1 MKRAFTQKVNLT
13 PSCETNNDALA
24 QLSAGKLFGEIADCS
39 KSVSPEATRRV
50 RTSAAM
56 IGLAISMGA
65 SSLLLP
71 QQGDEAMA
79 ATEPTAAEPTFTTT
93 APETVAI
100 ALSSTVKPEV
110 VRPQNLTLLSPVV
123 VATAKIA
130 PHAIQH
136 KVEAGQTLWNLSHT
150 YRVDA
155 AAIAAS
161 NDFKPTTILTPG
173 ELVKVPA
180 VNGIAYQ
187 VKPGDTVENLSKS
200 YGVAPAQLEQLAP
213 KTAFGQL
220 PVGETVTI
228 PGNVNQLLKA
238 REDIALNRLQ
248 EKSNSLQTNLAEF
261 RVKKSAPP
269 SGEIAVTA
277 PAATRLPQVAATQ
290 MPQVVQLPTFP
301 ATTNLP
307 PAVPSVAIAPLAAP
321 VANFNPN
328 TGKLPIT
335 EVSPSVLV
343 PSPVK
348 PAAVYQVKSGDT
360 LDAIAQN
367 YGVPRADLVKAN
379 HIDDPNLIKVNQ
391 ELKIPETVANNIP
404 TPQAIAPL
412 QVNIQP
418 ATNSEQPT
426 QSKAAP
432 TVLPTIP
439 APATEKFT
447 PVPPAMESN
456 IKSGQRAIA
465 TPTVLV
471 APPSTPVGQSK
482 IATPTVLV
490 AAEPNQAENKEYN
503 PYVEKLRVEVLK
515 MREQYRNQQST
526 TANSTPTVP
535 QVSLP
540 STAAPAPKIPTSTE
554 LTGNRR
560 PAATPK
566 PTASPLAAPT
576 ISPIKVP
583 SLTISLPETQT
594 NQQRQIVASAPAE
607 AANYNPMIQS
617 PVGRTVAPELPSL
630 PGPNPYLPNS
640 PQQFNG
646 YIWPTKGQLT
656 SGYGWRWGRMH
667 RGIDI
672 AAPVGTPIVAAASGV
687 VVSAGWNSGGYG
699 NLVEVQHP
707 DGSLTRY
714 AHNNRISVRPGQVV
728 EQGQQIAEMGSTGFS
743 TGPHCHFELHPAG
756 KGAVNPMAFL
766 AGR

>member
-1 MKRAFTQKVNLT
+1 LKRAFTQKVNLT

-24 QLSAGKLFGEIADCS
+24 QLSAGKLFGEVADCH

-79 ATEPTAAEPTFTTT
+79 ATEPTAAEPTFTAT
-93 APETVAI
+93 APATVAI

-110 VRPQNLTLLSPVV
+110 AHTQNLALLSPA

-136 KVEAGQTLWNLSHT
+136 QVEAGQTLWNLSHT
-150 YRVDA
+150 YRVEA

-173 ELVKVPA
+173 EVLKVPA

-200 YGVAPAQLEQLAP
+200 HGVAPAQLEQFAP

-238 REDIALNRLQ
+238 RQDIALNRLQ
-248 EKSNSLQTNLAEF
+248 EKTNSLQTNLAEF

-269 SGEIAVTA
+269 SVEIAVTA
-277 PAATRLPQVAATQ
+277 PAANRLPQVAEAQ

-321 VANFNPN
+321 VAKFNLN
-328 TGKLPIT
+328 TGKLQIA
-335 EVSPSVLV
+335 EVSPSVLA
-343 PSPVK
+343 PSPVN
-348 PAAVYQVKSGDT
+348 PAVYQVKSGDT

-367 YGVPRADLVKAN
+367 YGVTRTDLAKAN
-379 HIDDPNLIKVNQ
+379 NITDPNLIKVNQ
-391 ELKIPETVANNIP
+391 ELKIPEAVANNIP
-404 TPQAIAPL
+404 TPKAIASV
-412 QVNIQP
+412 QVNLQT

-432 TVLPTIP
+432 TLL
-439 APATEKFT
+439 T
-447 PVPPAMESN
+447 PVPAPVAESFAPVP
-456 IKSGQRAIA
+456 QAIEQN
-465 TPTVLV
+465 VK
-471 APPSTPVGQSK
+471 PSTTVGQK
-482 IATPTVLV
+482 AIATPTVLV

-515 MREQYRNQQST
+515 MREQYRNQQSV
-526 TANSTPTVP
+526 ANSNPTVP

-540 STAAPAPKIPTSTE
+540 STPAPAAKIPTSAE
-554 LTGNRR
+554 LTGNRP
-560 PAATPK
+560 PAATAK
-566 PTASPLAAPT
+566 PVASPLAAPT

-583 SLTISLPETQT
+583 SLTISLPETRPT
-594 NQQRQIVASAPAE
+594 QQRQIVASAPAE

-646 YIWPTKGQLT
+646 YIWPTKGELT
-656 SGYGWRWGRMH
+656 SGYGWRWGKMH

-672 AAPVGTPIVAAASGV
+672 AAAVGTPVVAAAPGV
-687 VVSAGWNSGGYG
+687 VVGAGWNSGGYG
-699 NLVEVQHP
+699 NLVEIQHP
-707 DGSLTRY
+707 DGSITRY
-714 AHNNRISVRPGQVV
+714 AHNNRILVREGQVV
-728 EQGQQIAEMGSTGFS
+728 EQGQQISEMGSTGYS
-743 TGPHCHFELHPAG
+743 TGPHCHFEVHPAG

-766 AGR
+766 PGR